1 MKKYEIWFVS
11 LDPTIGSEIQKT
23 RPCVIISPNELN
35 YLKTRIVAPITSK
48 GFAAPY
54 RVEFELLGKN
64 AKILCDQIR
73 TVSIERFV
81 SKICDLDNKHTKK
94 LNEIVNVMFKI

>member
-1 MKKYEIWFVS
+1 MTKYEIWFVS

-23 RPCVIISPNELN
+23 RPCVIISPKELD
-35 YLKTRIVAPITSK
+35 YLQTRIVAPITSK
-48 GFAAPY
+48 GFNAPY

-73 TVSIERFV
+73 SISTQRFV
-81 SKICDLDNKHTKK
+81 SKIGELDNKNSEK
-94 LNEIVNVMFKI
+94 LSEILTSMFK